1 MRFAAMPASAR
12 LVLDDRL
19 LPGNPYTALVEA
31 DGATHRLRVE
41 APGFVTE
48 TRDVLFESNGRV
60 ELALTKEAAPT
71 KTKGSTPVPKTTGSK
86 RSIDK
91 ANPWGD

>member
-1 MRFAAMPASAR
+1 MRFAATPATAR
-12 LVLDDRL
+12 LLLDDRL

-41 APGFVTE
+41 AVGFVTE
-48 TRDVLFESNGRV
+48 TRDVLFEPNGRV
-60 ELALTKEAAPT
+60 ELSLAKEPPQT
-71 KTKGSTPVPKTTGSK
+71 KTKPGTPPVKGAGVK
-86 RSIDK
+86 RTIDK